1 MRIQYSLESKSLNK
15 VYNFSPGPSKINE
28 GVIKEVK
35 KSIENYKD
43 TGKSIL
49 EISHRSKDFEEILD
63 SINQNFQS
71 LFGLPNDF
79 KILLLQGG
87 ATFQNSLIPFNIGL
101 DNSIGCLVNGTWGQ
115 KTYEDFSKINNETV
129 LFDAN
134 KQSLDTYLAN
144 DFNGFNK
151 VNYLHITSNE
161 TIEGVQL
168 KNFNKINH
176 DKLIIDMSSDFG
188 SYKFDFENIN
198 YIYAGAQK
206 NMGIPGVTV
215 CIVKDS
221 FLIDDKNPSY
231 LNLKKLTNAGSVLN
245 TPPTFSIYVL
255 KLVTEWMIKSGGVE
269 YFEEKS
275 KRQSNLLYDFI
286 DNNSSQVNCKVKK
299 TYRSN
304 SNVVFSFTKEADNDN
319 FIKLSSENGIIGVNG
334 HRSVGGIRV
343 SLFNSVDDDMFKY
356 FMNFFK
362 QFLIENK

>member
-1 MRIQYSLESKSLNK
+1 MNK

-43 TGKSIL
+43 SGKSIL

-63 SINQNFQS
+63 GINQNFQN
-71 LFGLPNDF
+71 LFELPNDF

-101 DNSIGCLVNGTWGQ
+101 ENSIGCLVNGTWGQ

-134 KQSLDTYLAN
+134 KLPLDTFLDN

-151 VNYLHITSNE
+151 VDYLHITSNE

-168 KNFNKINH
+168 KSFNKINH
-176 DKLIIDMSSDFG
+176 NKLIIDMSSDFG
-188 SYKFDFENIN
+188 SYKFDFDNIN

-221 FLIDDKNPSY
+221 FLTDDENPNY

-255 KLVTEWMIKSGGVE
+255 KLVTEWMIKCGGLE

-275 KRQSNLLYDFI
+275 KRQSKLLYDFI
-286 DNNSSQVNCKVKK
+286 DNNSSQVNCKVQK

-304 SNVVFSFTKEADNDN
+304 SNVVFSFTKNSDNEN

-343 SLFNSVDDDMFKY
+343 SLFNSVDDEMFEY

-362 QFLIENK
+362 QFLMENK